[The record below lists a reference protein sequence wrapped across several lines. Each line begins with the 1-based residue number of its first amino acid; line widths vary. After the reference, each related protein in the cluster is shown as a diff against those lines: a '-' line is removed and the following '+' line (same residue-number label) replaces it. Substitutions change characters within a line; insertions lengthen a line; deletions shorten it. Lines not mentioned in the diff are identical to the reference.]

1 MKKKVLI
8 LGASSDIGVELVKLY
23 LKNNYNVVAHYNKN
37 IKNLKKINNKNLSF
51 LKFDLK
57 KINSFE
63 NFIKRKQKMF
73 LNFDIFISLTGY
85 LNLKKIDKAKI
96 TDFNNHIN
104 VNYLSNFLVIRSV
117 VKGMLKRNWG
127 RIVLSSSIG
136 TKFGGSENSFIYSLS
151 KYMNQFFPKI
161 YKSFIKKNVL
171 INTLQIGLTDT
182 KMNLIDKTK
191 NLKKRIKLIPL
202 ARMASKTEVA
212 TYIHFLTSEKNNL
225 IANQIINISG
235 GE

>member
-57 KINSFE
+57 QINSFE

>member
-1 MKKKVLI
+1 MKKRVLI

-57 KINSFE
+57 QINSFE

-73 LNFDIFISLTGY
+73 LNFDIFVSLTGY
-85 LNLKKIDKAKI
+85 LNLKKIDNAKI
-96 TDFNNHIN
+96 NDFNNHIN

-161 YKSFIKKNVL
+161 YKSFIKRNVL

-212 TYIHFLTSEKNNL
+212 ANIHFLTSEKNNL

>member
-1 MKKKVLI
+1 MKKRVLI
-8 LGASSDIGVELVKLY
+8 LGASSDIGIELVKLY

-37 IKNLKKINNKNLSF
+37 IKSLKKINNKNLSF

-57 KINSFE
+57 QINSFE
-63 NFIKRKQKMF
+63 NFIKRKKKMF

-85 LNLKKIDKAKI
+85 LNLKKINNAKI

-182 KMNLIDKTK
+182 KMNLIDKKK
-191 NLKKRIKLIPL
+191 NMKKRIKLIPL

-212 TYIHFLTSEKNNL
+212 AYIHFLASEKNNL

>member
-1 MKKKVLI
+1 MKKRVLI

-57 KINSFE
+57 QINSFE
-63 NFIKRKQKMF
+63 NFIKRKKNFF

-85 LNLKKIDKAKI
+85 LNLKKIDNAKI

-161 YKSFIKKNVL
+161 YKSFIKRNVL

-212 TYIHFLTSEKNNL
+212 AYIHFLTSEKNNL

>member
-1 MKKKVLI
+1 MKKRVLI
-8 LGASSDIGVELVKLY
+8 LGASSDIGIELVKLY

-37 IKNLKKINNKNLSF
+37 IKSLKKINNKNLSF

-57 KINSFE
+57 QINSFE
-63 NFIKRKQKMF
+63 NFIKRKKKMF

-85 LNLKKIDKAKI
+85 LNLKKINNAKI

-161 YKSFIKKNVL
+161 YKSFIKK
-171 INTLQIGLTDT
+171 
-182 KMNLIDKTK
+182 MC
-191 NLKKRIKLIPL
+191 
-202 ARMASKTEVA
+202 
-212 TYIHFLTSEKNNL
+212 
-225 IANQIINISG
+225 
-235 GE
+235 

>member
-1 MKKKVLI
+1 MKKRVLI

-57 KINSFE
+57 QINSFE
-63 NFIKRKQKMF
+63 NFIKRKKKMF

-85 LNLKKIDKAKI
+85 LNLKKIDKAKVS
-96 TDFNNHIN
+96 DFYDHIN
-104 VNYLSNFLVIRSV
+104 VNYLSNFLVVRSV
-117 VKGMLKRNWG
+117 AKGMLKRKWG

-136 TKFGGSENSFIYSLS
+136 TKFGGSEKSFIYSLS

-161 YKSFIKKNVL
+161 YKSFIKKNIL

-191 NLKKRIKLIPL
+191 NFKKRIKLIPL
-202 ARMASKTEVA
+202 SRMASKAEVVN
-212 TYIHFLTSEKNNL
+212 YIHFLTSEKNNL
-225 IANQIINISG
+225 IANQVINISG

>member
-1 MKKKVLI
+1 MKKRVLI

-57 KINSFE
+57 QINSFE

-73 LNFDIFISLTGY
+73 LNFDIFVSLTGY
-85 LNLKKIDKAKI
+85 LNLKKIDNAKI
-96 TDFNNHIN
+96 NDFNNHIN

-161 YKSFIKKNVL
+161 YKSFIKRNVL

-212 TYIHFLTSEKNNL
+212 AYIHFLTSEKNNL